1 MTLLVKICGL
11 TAPEALDATIAAGA
25 DIAGFVFF
33 APSPRNLRIEQAKR
47 LFAQARG
54 KIAVS
59 AVLVDPDEALLDAVC
74 GLGPDFLQLH
84 GKETP
89 ARLAAMRRGRDGIA
103 LVKGIG
109 VATAADLDRARAYAG
124 AADRLLLDA
133 KAEPGAVLPG
143 GNGLPFDWRLIAGA
157 DLGAPFLLSGG
168 LTADNVADAVALI
181 GGTRG
186 FLGVD
191 VSSGVERAPGD
202 KDPDKIRAF
211 VRAARAAV
219 AAPAKPRAAHGV

>member
-11 TAPEALDATIAAGA
+11 TTPEAVDATIAAGA

-33 APSPRNLRIEQAKR
+33 APSPRNLRVEQAKR
-47 LFAQARG
+47 LFEHARR

-59 AVLVDPDEALLDAVC
+59 AVLVDPDQQLFDAVC
-74 GLGPDFLQLH
+74 DLKPDFLQLH
-84 GKETP
+84 GTETP
-89 ARLAAMRRGRDGIA
+89 QRLAAMRRRLDRIE

-109 VATAADLDRARAYAG
+109 VATANDLDQARAYAG

-143 GNGLPFDWRLIAGA
+143 GNGLPFDWRVIAGA
-157 DLGAPFLLSGG
+157 DLGAPFMLSGG
-168 LTADNVADAVALI
+168 LTADNVADAIRLI

-202 KDPDKIRAF
+202 KDPDKIGPF
-211 VRAARAAV
+211 VRAARAAEV
-219 AAPAKPRAAHGV
+219 EPAIPRIARGV